1 MNNQYKCSHC
11 SKTYSRKIYY
21 DRHVICCSLTA
32 MSRID
37 DKQTLEEQ
45 NDTPST
51 KELYMIIQELIKK
64 QVKMEEELKR
74 LRKYTDQVKRKV
86 DVIEWLNLN
95 CNGSDYNSWRD
106 LIKIKRK
113 DLELVLKEGVIIG
126 IFNILKELLPLD
138 KDNPVK
144 AFEHKLNAFYIFK
157 ENAWILMDLNEFK
170 KLIRHI
176 NQKIIQEFNE
186 WTKEKTEA
194 DELKKY
200 PYEEYVIRIFSNNI
214 KESEI
219 KTKLYDYLKISIK
232 SITKIEV

>member
-1 MNNQYKCSHC
+1 MNAPYKCSHC

-74 LRKYTDQVKRKV
+74 LRKYTDQVKRKI

-113 DLELVLKEGVIIG
+113 DLELVLKEGVNIG

-157 ENAWILMDLNEFK
+157 ENTWILMDLNEFK

-186 WTKEKTEA
+186 WTNEKNEA

-232 SITKIEV
+232 SITTIEV